1 MTFCKTQLALAAGVA
16 TIAVGVTWYLNP
28 AVRRWRRLRKHA
40 RRALP
45 PPRCAVVAAVVDAA
59 SVESAAS
66 VENMAGPEQQQ
77 QQREMCREAAEKR
90 RNAYELDICRKT
102 SSWCMHLLELPD
114 DLLVLILTSLPAAQ
128 WHAIRTSTPSG
139 NCYCCTCRA
148 LAEWGTT
155 PVPCCTARQGTVGK
169 ALASAGACCK
179 TFANGVTEAATVV
192 AGHHGWRLPL
202 AGCAPVRHLSKL
214 EQDTM
219 RVRVCLRANSWLSKP
234 PYYYIEY
241 VIDFW
246 TAELSLALSAPS
258 LYIDAQV
265 RRQHTLE
272 LGALL
277 FRAAMDVWRRNGKT
291 SRCCTQLLTMMA
303 HPGTPLDASWLAAG
317 VTPYMEKYILDIVI
331 CDRLKNSRRI
341 GMVELLSHLEPHV
354 LRDYPEILKWLQ
366 MSSVAL

>member
-59 SVESAAS
+59 SPSVESAVS
-66 VENMAGPEQQQ
+66 VENMAGPEQRQ
-77 QQREMCREAAEKR
+77 QQRETRREAAEKR
-90 RNAYELDICRKT
+90 RDAYELDLCRKP
-102 SSWCMHLLELPD
+102 SSWCTHLLELPD
-114 DLLVLILTSLPAAQ
+114 DLLVLILASLPPAQ
-128 WHAIRTSTPSG
+128 WYAIRISTPSG
-139 NCYCCTCRA
+139 RCCCCTCRA
-148 LAEWGTT
+148 LAGWGANI
-155 PVPCCTARQGTVGK
+155 PCCTARQGTVGK

-202 AGCAPVRHLSKL
+202 AGCTPVRHLSKL

-219 RVRVCLRANSWLSKP
+219 RVRFCLGAISWRSM

-241 VIDFW
+241 VQNFW

-265 RRQHTLE
+265 RQQHTLE

-277 FRAAMDVWRRNGKT
+277 FRVAMDAWRRNGKT

-303 HPGTPLDASWLAAG
+303 HPGTPLDSLWLAAR

-354 LRDYPEILKWLQ
+354 LRDYPVILEWLH